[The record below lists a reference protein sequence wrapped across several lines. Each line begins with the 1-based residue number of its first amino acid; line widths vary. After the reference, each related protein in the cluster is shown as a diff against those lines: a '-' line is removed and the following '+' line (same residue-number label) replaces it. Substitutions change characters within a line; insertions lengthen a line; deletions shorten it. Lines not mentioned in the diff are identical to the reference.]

1 MYSTTVGCPLI
12 INEDHISE
20 SADPTYSE
28 FLGSSFLS
36 TDLRFLVRGVLKCL
50 LLNIRPA
57 ISLLKEDILLSI
69 LLNALRPVG
78 LVPMNKALKSYV
90 KKN

>member
-36 TDLRFLVRGVLKCL
+36 TDLRLLVRGV
-50 LLNIRPA
+50 LNIRPA